1 MDNINST
8 TSKVMEN
15 DNDKIIE
22 IFSGTVWECEMV
34 KSLLENEGIECFF
47 RNYLGTSYGYIPT
60 SAESVRI
67 MISDSNY
74 EKAKIVV
81 DSYIN

>member
-1 MDNINST
+1 
-8 TSKVMEN
+8 MEN
-15 DNDKIIE
+15 ENDKIIE

-67 MISDSNY
+67 MISGSNY

-81 DSYIN
+81 DSYSSSQTQ

>member
-1 MDNINST
+1 
-8 TSKVMEN
+8 MEN